1 MRKIIFF
8 STIIGVADAFPVIKA
23 GEYRPTWIAGARQK
37 YEEKKEKMDGAKF
50 FHVYRCPGIFDLMNQ
65 GYIVTCPWDVTI
77 ETRGDGA
84 DFRWRTPEDEELRT
98 LLGDHPVQGHM
109 ADAIADSLP
118 IKPGR
123 LKSIIKFTTSWN
135 VIAPE
140 GVKFLIVPI
149 PYPDSYEFESTPGIL
164 DSSISS
170 ELNAQLYWNKLEG
183 RHTVLAGT
191 PLFQLIPLTDEKF
204 EVEVRNATPSDL
216 DWVKRRRY
224 FLNISFG
231 PKRGFLK
238 NLYNKIWHSK

>member
-1 MRKIIFF
+1 
-8 STIIGVADAFPVIKA
+8 
-23 GEYRPTWIAGARQK
+23 
-37 YEEKKEKMDGAKF
+37 
-50 FHVYRCPGIFDLMNQ
+50 
-65 GYIVTCPWDVTI
+65 
-77 ETRGDGA
+77 
-84 DFRWRTPEDEELRT
+84 
-98 LLGDHPVQGHM
+98 M

-118 IKPGR
+118 TKPGR

-238 NLYNKIWHSK
+238 NLYNKIWHNK